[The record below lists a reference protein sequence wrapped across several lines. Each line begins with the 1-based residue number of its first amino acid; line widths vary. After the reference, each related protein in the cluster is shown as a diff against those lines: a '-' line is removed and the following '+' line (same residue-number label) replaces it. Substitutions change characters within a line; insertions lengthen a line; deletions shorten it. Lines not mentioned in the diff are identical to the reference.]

1 MAKASQKTGFVWTPA
16 LKLTVW
22 YLGFIM
28 LLSLTFSLFVYR
40 ISVSELERG
49 LRRPAVGGPML
60 FFDDLQSY
68 DEFRLERL
76 HQGEVNIRGNL
87 FVFNLIIFAV
97 GGGVSYFFA
106 RRTIRPIE
114 DALEAQTRFTADASH
129 ELRTPLAV
137 MQTEIEVGL
146 RDKRLTLTEA
156 KKILLSNLE
165 EVTRVRRLVD
175 GLLRLARNGG
185 GLESAKRLDLAM
197 VAESALQNV
206 QKQASAK
213 NMQVQLELSSTM
225 VRGDKENL
233 VELATILLD
242 NAVKYSAKGANIWL
256 KTYIDGKNAVLM
268 VADEGEGIKAS
279 QLEHIF
285 ERFYRADT
293 SRSKQ
298 KVEGFGIGL
307 SIAKQIAEAH
317 SGTVEAHSKLGE
329 GSTFL
334 VKLASSS
341 G

>member
-1 MAKASQKTGFVWTPA
+1 
-16 LKLTVW
+16 
-22 YLGFIM
+22 
-28 LLSLTFSLFVYR
+28 
-40 ISVSELERG
+40 
-49 LRRPAVGGPML
+49 ML

-146 RDKRLTLTEA
+146 RDKQLTSIEA
-156 KKILLSNLE
+156 KKILTSNLE

-185 GLESAKRLDLAM
+185 ALENAKRLDIAM
-197 VAESALQNV
+197 VAKSALQNI
-206 QKQASAK
+206 QKQANAK
-213 NMQVQLELSSTM
+213 NIQVQLELSSAM

-242 NAVKYSAKGANIWL
+242 NAIKYSPRGASIWL

-268 VADEGEGIKAS
+268 IADEGEGIKAS

-285 ERFYRADT
+285 DRFYRADT

-317 SGTVEAHSKLGE
+317 GGVVEAHSKLGE

-334 VKLASSS
+334 VKLARY
-341 G
+341 